1 MVEATSAG
9 CPETLLEE
17 GRGNAGVDTLRRNLI
32 GVALGLVGALALSGV
47 ASAAVTGVTW
57 TATATPTKQD
67 KKKRGGVAITL
78 GIAEAHVGLTFPP
91 GGQGCMPPTVVTPA
105 CKYDPPSHT
114 SVIHFDPDFKV
125 TPGAI
130 PRCNPAS
137 LIGKN
142 ATGARA
148 ACPRSIVGQGT
159 SEIHTVLETNPLI
172 GTVTAFN
179 GLPSGGNPMVLL
191 HMDLDRSAT
200 SPILTGV
207 IRGNVLTVQGPV
219 TPGVALTN
227 LTTTI
232 NRLVSLKK
240 GRKRSFFV
248 SARCSKRRWQSSA
261 TVFYTDGTQQTGSTT
276 QTCKQKKKQK
286 K

>member
-1 MVEATSAG
+1 
-9 CPETLLEE
+9 
-17 GRGNAGVDTLRRNLI
+17 VDTVVRRYLI

-57 TATATPTKQD
+57 TANATPTKQD

-78 GIAEAHVGLTFPP
+78 GTAEARTGLTFPP
-91 GGQGCMPPTVVTPA
+91 GGPGCTPTVVTPA
-105 CKYDPPSHT
+105 CKYFLPSHT
-114 SVIHFDPDFKV
+114 SVINFDPDFKV
-125 TPGAI
+125 TPGTI

-137 LIGKN
+137 LTGKD

-179 GLPSGGNPMVLL
+179 GLPSGGNPVVLL
-191 HMDLDRSAT
+191 HMDLDRSTT

-207 IRGNVLTVQGPV
+207 LRGNVLTVQGPV
-219 TPGVALTN
+219 TPGAALTN

-232 NRLVSLKK
+232 NRRVSLKK
-240 GRKRSFFV
+240 GRKKSFFV

-276 QTCKQKKKQK
+276 QTCKQRKKQK